1 MHQRN
6 FVKTVA
12 GVGAGTLAVGT
23 GYVVSASFYDVVDRM
38 IRQELA
44 YLPVSDGVYRAFMQ
58 DVRQQRAINHL
69 GAEKEWFIRMH
80 FMLGKAGA
88 SLLPYRY
95 KYEQYR
101 SQIVGTFLLSTDF
114 FYSGMDENKTL
125 SYRSLYHPY
134 RNACSN
140 PFSSLYYS

>member
-1 MHQRN
+1 M
-6 FVKTVA
+6 A

-23 GYVVSASFYDVVDRM
+23 GYVASTGFYDVVDR
-38 IRQELA
+38 IVRQELA
-44 YLPVSDGVYRAFMQ
+44 YLPISDDVYSAFMR
-58 DVRQQRAINHL
+58 DVRQQKAINHL
-69 GAEKEWFIRMH
+69 GSEKEWFIRLH

-95 KYEQYR
+95 KYEQYK

-114 FYSGMDENKTL
+114 FYNGMDENK
-125 SYRSLYHPY
+125 SVAYRNLYHPY
-134 RNACSN
+134 KNACSN